1 MTEGIPVDVLE
12 KRAADERRQL
22 HNSVQELRETVHER
36 LDVKRNV
43 RNHLGTISG
52 VMAVAGLALGSVS
65 AVAELSA
72 RGVQFL
78 KTPESYYDDVPE
90 RMHRW
95 AARSLTA
102 HLDKLVA
109 EGAVRAERA
118 GYTLVQ
124 SPSTG
129 RDR

>member
-52 VMAVAGLALGSVS
+52 VMAVAGLALGY
-65 AVAELSA
+65 A
-72 RGVQFL
+72 
-78 KTPESYYDDVPE
+78 
-90 RMHRW
+90 
-95 AARSLTA
+95 LT
-102 HLDKLVA
+102 
-109 EGAVRAERA
+109 GIF
-118 GYTLVQ
+118 T
-124 SPSTG
+124 
-129 RDR
+129 RD